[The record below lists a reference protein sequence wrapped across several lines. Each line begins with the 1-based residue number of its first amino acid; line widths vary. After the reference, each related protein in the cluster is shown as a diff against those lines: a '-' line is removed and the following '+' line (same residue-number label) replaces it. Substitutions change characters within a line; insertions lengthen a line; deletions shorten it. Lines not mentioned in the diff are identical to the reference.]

1 MVFCVISKEDV
12 VAKFKKAE
20 NKRLMIKILS
30 ELTASSEKEM
40 ADFLGV
46 TLIKK
51 RPYVLTNENEV

>member
-51 RPYVLTNENEV
+51 RPYVLTNEMEV

>member
-1 MVFCVISKEDV
+1 MVFDVISKEDV

-46 TLIKK
+46 ILIKK

>member
-1 MVFCVISKEDV
+1 MVFDVISKEDV
-12 VAKFKKAE
+12 VAKFEKAE
-20 NKRLMIKILS
+20 NKRNMIKILS

-46 TLIKK
+46 ILIKK

>member
-1 MVFCVISKEDV
+1 MVFDVISKEDV

-20 NKRLMIKILS
+20 NKRNMIKILS